1 MAKGEIKPF
10 WATKQHDLRKLW
22 NLFDKFVIY
31 INYFAPFPH
40 VPITILLNVLI
51 TKAWP
56 WQVGALSTLHD
67 QHMDWW
73 AVGLE
78 SGWGMAIPV
87 STLTLW

>member
-22 NLFDKFVIY
+22 IFFDKFVIY

-40 VPITILLNVLI
+40 VPISILLSVLI
-51 TKAWP
+51 TNAWP
-56 WQVGALSTLHD
+56 WRVGALSTLHD

>member
-1 MAKGEIKPF
+1 MVKGEIKPF

-22 NLFDKFVIY
+22 ILFDKFVIN

-56 WQVGALSTLHD
+56 WRVGALSTL
-67 QHMDWW
+67 
-73 AVGLE
+73 AAGGA
-78 SGWGMAIPV
+78 SRRGI
-87 STLTLW
+87 

>member
-1 MAKGEIKPF
+1 MAKGEIKPRPRNNMIYVSYEF
-10 WATKQHDLRKLW
+10 
-22 NLFDKFVIY
+22 LFDKFVIY

-56 WQVGALSTLHD
+56 WRVGALSTLHD